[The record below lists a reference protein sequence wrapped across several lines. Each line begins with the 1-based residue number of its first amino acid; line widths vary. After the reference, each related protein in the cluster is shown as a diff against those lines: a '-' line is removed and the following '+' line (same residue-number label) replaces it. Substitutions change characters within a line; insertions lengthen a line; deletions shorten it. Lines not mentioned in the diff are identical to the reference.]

1 MGVLPGPHSH
11 SKVMHLDLL
20 EAGWTVWVNIG
31 SCLSCLSL
39 LWVSEVLAC
48 HVIVLAFRSEGVFIP
63 VIGSHPGIS
72 HS

>member
-11 SKVMHLDLL
+11 SKVMHLDPL
-20 EAGWTVWVNIG
+20 EVGWTVLVNIG

-48 HVIVLAFRSEGVFIP
+48 HVIVLAFRLEGVFIS